1 MVWEDPFEELERM
14 RRMMREAFRRM
25 GEVEETVF
33 PVDISETTDEIIVRA
48 DLPGFK
54 KDEVSIKAT
63 ENTVEIL
70 AQHKEKKVEKTET
83 VFKAE
88 RRFGV
93 ARRFLTLPT
102 EILPETAKASM
113 EDGVLEIRFK
123 KAKAKKVREIK
134 VQ

>member
-1 MVWEDPFEELERM
+1 MFWEDPFEELQRM
-14 RRMMREAFRRM
+14 RRMMREAFRRI

-33 PVDISETTDEIIVRA
+33 PVDISETADEVIVRA

-54 KDEVSIKAT
+54 KDEISIKAT
-63 ENTVEIL
+63 ENTVEIV

-83 VFKAE
+83 VFRAE
-88 RRFGV
+88 RRFGT

-102 EILPETAKASM
+102 EVVPETAKASM

>member
-14 RRMMREAFRRM
+14 RRMMRETFRRM
-25 GEVEETVF
+25 WEAQEMEF
-33 PVDISETTDEIIVRA
+33 PVDVSETVEEVIVRA

-63 ENTVEIL
+63 ENTVEIV

-83 VFKAE
+83 VFRAE
-88 RRFGV
+88 RRFGS

-102 EILPETAKASM
+102 EVIPETAKASM

-123 KAKAKKVREIK
+123 KAKAKKVKEIK

>member
-14 RRMMREAFRRM
+14 RRMMRENFRRM
-25 GEVEETVF
+25 WESQEIEF
-33 PVDISETTDEIIVRA
+33 PVDISETIDEVIVRA

-88 RRFGV
+88 RRFGA

>member
-25 GEVEETVF
+25 GEVGETVF

-88 RRFGV
+88 RRFGA

>member
-1 MVWEDPFEELERM
+1 MFWEDPFEELQRM
-14 RRMMREAFRRM
+14 RRMMREAFRRI
-25 GEVEETVF
+25 GEVEETAF
-33 PVDISETTDEIIVRA
+33 PVDISETVDEVIVRA

-54 KDEVSIKAT
+54 KDEVSVKAT
-63 ENTVEIL
+63 ENTVEIV

-83 VFKAE
+83 IFRAE

-93 ARRFLTLPT
+93 ARRFLTLPR
-102 EILPETAKASM
+102 EVIPETAKASM

>member
-1 MVWEDPFEELERM
+1 MFWEDPFEELERM

-88 RRFGV
+88 RRFGA

>member
-88 RRFGV
+88 RRFGA